1 MGAECNAAPMRHLH
15 RTSGSHTRTKLMT
28 TCQDMSKLVRHAIQ
42 SVVAAILSPFEM
54 HAYTPRRGCRADDAT
69 PAALSDDDAASNLK
83 ISRRYHG
90 IAALEALGIV
100 NAVAGLAPGQG
111 HLPG

>member
-54 HAYTPRRGCRADDAT
+54 HAYTPRRGCRADDAPPCRTTTLPLTLRSRVDTTASPLWKLWESLT
-69 PAALSDDDAASNLK
+69 PSLVSPRAK
-83 ISRRYHG
+83 GIS
-90 IAALEALGIV
+90 
-100 NAVAGLAPGQG
+100 Q
-111 HLPG
+111 